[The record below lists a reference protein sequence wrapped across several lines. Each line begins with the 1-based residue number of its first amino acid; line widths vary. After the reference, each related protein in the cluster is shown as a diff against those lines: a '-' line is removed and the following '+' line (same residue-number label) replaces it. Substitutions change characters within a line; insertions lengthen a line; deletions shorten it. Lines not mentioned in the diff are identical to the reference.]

1 MQVRGA
7 GEALFIA
14 CEMEKRAIRLYE
26 RALTVFADSSCREA
40 VRAILTDER
49 HHLARFSEMGGETP
63 GFERARLLSAQATGM
78 LFSGGLME
86 AQRKGAFESVLRL
99 YQYAADEERNAA
111 ARYGEFADQLE
122 GAASAAFRQI
132 ELEETGH
139 LMKLNEMIRALSG
152 QTEGGAEE

>member
-14 CEMEKRAIRLYE
+14 CEMEKHAIRLYE

-49 HHLARFSEMGGETP
+49 NHLARFSEMGGETP

-78 LFSGGLME
+78 LFSGAMVLKPRCAHTRGYGITASSRTMALPAGRYFHGL
-86 AQRKGAFESVLRL
+86 RP
-99 YQYAADEERNAA
+99 
-111 ARYGEFADQLE
+111 
-122 GAASAAFRQI
+122 ASTYR
-132 ELEETGH
+132 
-139 LMKLNEMIRALSG
+139 
-152 QTEGGAEE
+152 

>member
-14 CEMEKRAIRLYE
+14 CDMERRAIRLYE
-26 RALTVFADSSCREA
+26 RALSIFADSSCREA

-49 HHLARFSEMGGETP
+49 HHLARFSELGGETP

-86 AQRKGAFESVLRL
+86 AQRKGAFSSVGSL
-99 YQYAADEERNAA
+99 YQYAALQEKEAQARYSAFASSLQGSAA
-111 ARYGEFADQLE
+111 AAFAAIAMEEKQHQEKLSE
-122 GAASAAFRQI
+122 LLAGAT
-132 ELEETGH
+132 E
-139 LMKLNEMIRALSG
+139 NEKDTDEI
-152 QTEGGAEE
+152 